1 MIVIM
6 ILSMAL
12 IMIAPMVL
20 VTIVVFRV
28 ALILPVLVMLI
39 LVVLVLVIIAFSC
52 EGGYGKHQS
61 ACYRANERE
70 FANHLFFLCY
80 WWRLGLS
87 ERARLEADALPFLNL
102 RTIQFDPKPAFYRC
116 LKLLPRLGLAV

>member
-1 MIVIM
+1 MIVIVIAPM
-6 ILSMAL
+6 ILSVAL
-12 IMIAPMVL
+12 IMIAPMIL
-20 VTIVVFRV
+20 VMIVAFRV

-70 FANHLFFLCY
+70 FANHMFFLCY

-87 ERARLEADALPFLNL
+87 DACEVGSRRPS
-102 RTIQFDPKPAFYRC
+102 
-116 LKLLPRLGLAV
+116 LL